1 MRKALRLYPKNGIV
15 RFSRLIACVEKR
27 RLRKKFF
34 STTRVR
40 ARRRLRRFSAEHVN
54 LVSPPLVARSVRRN
68 ANKLDCASR
77 PLQPALAARFPPSV
91 PPSHKVTHDGYPG
104 CRDVRQGDAG
114 AHSPARAE
122 PGHALSGIVL
132 SRVAFPRNAVQKAL
146 RSGPT
151 SAWRAREPAHAAPDG
166 PARLADAPR
175 ASRGRVSPSSVAR
188 PPRRGFRWELWIM
201 PRRVPSHDARRTGFP
216 EFPKLT
222 ETSPLP
228 ESPSAVARLL
238 RPPRAARWLRGARRA
253 RAPCRPRGVARR
265 AR

>member
-1 MRKALRLYPKNGIV
+1 MSKKHEKTFFFHQSRARAKATSTLLGRT
-15 RFSRLIACVEKR
+15 RQSRLAAAC
-27 RLRKKFF
+27 
-34 STTRVR
+34 
-40 ARRRLRRFSAEHVN
+40 
-54 LVSPPLVARSVRRN
+54 RSSRSGRN
-68 ANKLDCASR
+68 ANLPDDCACW
-77 PLQPALAARFPPSV
+77 PLHPALAARFPPSV